1 VVQGKVNHQG
11 GGQVSLRSSHWRYLG
26 LLAIVA
32 LAVGVFAGPASAKK
46 MSAKQR
52 AAVRAQLRKEIHKN
66 PAAINRKSFIKRASL
81 VNFTLPITVKLR
93 TGSSCPTPVAGCV
106 PMPVNANRATIDL
119 GASLGQREVDLG
131 GSLAGEIQ
139 FHDSYDGGALG
150 NVDLSLRPS
159 TTKYLTSTSIPL
171 LWNSDVSNGGTF
183 SDATAWDT
191 GLASANALKGG
202 CSDWKQGATP
212 LPFDPRNHSGSAPP
226 GGFPGVPVFTP
237 PSAVPTAFVPVNPN
251 IDDITRLTA
260 STTPNN
266 INNLGGNPNPFPGP
280 VGYSPTPSGTS
291 VEDTVL
297 RTSPLKLNVAPEGT
311 PVDQSTPGNNGPN
324 GSQNIVIGKSGGQ
337 ANLFGNIPGKNY
349 GVDVTVSLATKIN
362 SIFRAVDV
370 DSQRVFTAQKWPA
383 ALFNCRQAFTGS
395 VQNYIPGVRLQGSLK
410 ISPAV
415 TPAGDL
421 RIAKVSLSSLAA
433 PVPTRFAVAAC
444 LSLYSVLAAE
454 QNSSDSVTY
463 PVPPAVGLMLDAQLP
478 ADTNSYSRIGGAQN
492 PDFSAAGT
500 CNSTQTRLT
509 KDANFSGLALASAA
523 NGYDS
528 FATSTGG
535 DKVSVAADL
544 TVNQVEAD
552 VLIGD
557 R

>member
-1 VVQGKVNHQG
+1 
-11 GGQVSLRSSHWRYLG
+11 VSLRSSLWRYLG
-26 LLAIVA
+26 LLAVA
-32 LAVGVFAGPASAKK
+32 ALTVGVFAGPASAKK

-52 AAVRAQLRKEIHKN
+52 AAVRAQLKKQIKKN
-66 PAAINRKSFIKRASL
+66 PALINRKSFVKRASL

-93 TGSSCPTPVAGCV
+93 NGSSCATPVAGCV
-106 PMPVNANRATIDL
+106 PAPVNANRATVDL
-119 GASLGQREVDLG
+119 GASLGQREINLG

-150 NVDLSLRPS
+150 NVDLTLRPS
-159 TTKYLTSTSIPL
+159 DTKSLTSTSIPL
-171 LWNSDVSNGGTF
+171 LWNPDVSNGGTF

-202 CSDWKQGATP
+202 CSDWKQGLTP

-237 PSAVPTAFVPVNPN
+237 PSPVPTAFVPVNPN
-251 IDDITRLTA
+251 IDDITKLTA
-260 STTPNN
+260 STTPGN
-266 INNLGGNPNPFPGP
+266 INNLGGNPNPFPS
-280 VGYSPTPSGTS
+280 VYSPITGTPS
-291 VEDTVL
+291 VQDTVL
-297 RTSPLKLNVAPEGT
+297 RTSPLKLTVAPEGT
-311 PVDQSTPGNNGPN
+311 PVDQSSATNNGPT

-337 ANLFGNIPGKNY
+337 ANLFGNIPGRGY

-383 ALFNCRQAFTGS
+383 ALFNCRQAITGY
-395 VQNYIPGVRLQGSLK
+395 VQNYIPGVRLQGNLK

-454 QNSSDSVTY
+454 QNSSDSATY

-478 ADTNSYSRIGGAQN
+478 ADTTSYSRIGGAQN
-492 PDFSAAGT
+492 PDFTAAGK
-500 CNSTQTRLT
+500 CNEKQTQLT
-509 KDANFSGLALASAA
+509 KDANFSGLGLAQSA
-523 NGYDS
+523 NGYS
-528 FATSTGG
+528 AFATSTGG
-535 DKVSVAADL
+535 EKVSVAADL
-544 TVNQVEAD
+544 TVNDIEAD